1 MRFDGKFVFL
11 PTCSFVNHVWATS
24 KKGHKLCNCSFP
36 SRITTSKAKDE
47 QNRYI
52 MEYAL

>member
-1 MRFDGKFVFL
+1 MHFDGKFVFL
-11 PTCSFVNHVWATS
+11 PLCSFVNHARATLI
-24 KKGHKLCNCSFP
+24 GTHLYNCSFP